1 MNNLHM
7 KKRIDTISDLVNAFG
22 GTAKLAELLDVGM
35 SAVSNWKNAE
45 EVPPGWHLRLFIEAN
60 KRGFEIEPEF
70 FGTPAD
76 LRPKHKG
83 RRRPLAKR
91 RKGDLRPAA

>member
-1 MNNLHM
+1 MNILHM
-7 KKRIDTISDLVNAFG
+7 KMKIDSITALVAAFG

-35 SAVSNWKNAE
+35 SAVSNWKTADQ
-45 EVPPGWHLRLFIEAN
+45 VPPGWHLRLFIEAN

-70 FGTPAD
+70 FGQPAD

-83 RRRPLAKR
+83 RRRPLAR
-91 RKGDLRPAA
+91 RRAEPRAAA